1 MTRQLKLVVMVL
13 AIAGAFYSTG
23 CDKPVC
29 DCPAFPN
36 GDTVT
41 VSISEKVN
49 VYSCC
54 DDRFSITFKNVKEDS
69 RCPEGF
75 NCHLIDYVGT
85 ARISVKINGLQHV
98 DLEITNP
105 AVVNSGGHEYTLLL
119 TELTPYPKS
128 GLPTDPSTYNA
139 KIVVSRN

>member
-1 MTRQLKLVVMVL
+1 MAL
-13 AIAGAFYSTG
+13 AIAGAFYSTS

-41 VSISEKVN
+41 VSINEKVN
-49 VYSCC
+49 VYNCC
-54 DDRFSITFKNVKEDS
+54 DDRFSITFNNVKEDS

-75 NCHLIDYVGT
+75 NCLVMNPVWAGT
-85 ARISVKINGLQHV
+85 AKISVKINGLQNAE
-98 DLEITNP
+98 LKIINP
-105 AVVNSGGHEYTLLL
+105 TVINSGGHTYTLLL

-128 GLPTDPSTYNA
+128 GLPTDPSTYKA
-139 KIVVSRN
+139 KVVVNRN